1 MFLYNIT
8 TNICIIWLT
17 IIPLLYS
24 TLINIFNR
32 YNLYQN
38 TTINN
43 NKETTI
49 VSHILSSLICVT
61 YLSINGIILFIEN
74 SEFIVNKDY
83 LFKENENIINYL
95 IIPMMVYQFY
105 NIIIMIFNKDLYS
118 INYIIHHIF
127 VILSGL
133 IALDR
138 YLQYF
143 IIIYFGIIEIS
154 NIFLSII
161 DYGKYEKSII
171 ENKKFITT
179 INILFAI
186 SFFITRILIFQ
197 YFNYNVIKIMI
208 EEHKILFSEYFIYT
222 TTILLADITL
232 SYLQFYWGYL
242 IYNKIIKEINNLR
255 LSNKLKKI
263 KN

>member
-1 MFLYNIT
+1 MFLNNIT
-8 TNICIIWLT
+8 TNVCIIWLS
-17 IIPLLYS
+17 IIPLIYY

-32 YNLYQN
+32 YNLYQKIS
-38 TTINN
+38 INN

-49 VSHILSSLICVT
+49 VSHILSSLLCVT
-61 YLSINGIILFIEN
+61 YLSVNGIILYIGNGEL
-74 SEFIVNKDY
+74 IANKDY
-83 LFKENENIINYL
+83 IFKENENIINHL
-95 IIPMMVYQFY
+95 IVPMMVYQCY
-105 NIIIMIFNKDLYS
+105 NIIIMMINKDLYS

-127 VILSGL
+127 VIISGL

-171 ENKKFITT
+171 ENKKFNMI

-197 YFNYNVIKIMI
+197 YYNYNVIKIII
-208 EEHKILFSEYFIYT
+208 EENKILFSKYFIYT
-222 TTILLADITL
+222 TTILLADIIL

-242 IYNKIIKEINNLR
+242 ICIEIIKET
-255 LSNKLKKI
+255 KKI
-263 KN
+263 KNN